1 MAVQYR
7 ELLQMVMHNLVKPSA
22 EGQAQLGT
30 ISTNIAQCVKDL
42 VEAAQ
47 NLKDRNWVDPSDPT
61 IIAENELLR
70 AAQSIEAAATKLA
83 SLQPRTETRQGQV
96 RLLSSYICVL
106 SAFCRDF
113 YLSHVYLAVG
123 LGCLL

>member
-1 MAVQYR
+1 
-7 ELLQMVMHNLVKPSA
+7 MVMHNLVKPSA

-96 RLLSSYICVL
+96 RLLSSYVC
-106 SAFCRDF
+106 
-113 YLSHVYLAVG
+113 
-123 LGCLL
+123 